1 MFEAPFWI
9 GVYERFDEGYYEVCK
24 ITFGSEPKD
33 YEVYDFLLKNWNS
46 LKFSPPIKS
55 EITEERNVC
64 NEKSTI
70 SYKIKEWEPKHNR
83 R

>member
-33 YEVYDFLLKNWNS
+33 YEVYDF
-46 LKFSPPIKS
+46 
-55 EITEERNVC
+55 C
-64 NEKSTI
+64 
-70 SYKIKEWEPKHNR
+70 
-83 R
+83 